1 MTTTGTQ
8 PTALQQTEPAGQAA
22 LQLTAVYAG
31 YGRATVLRDVN
42 ATVARGSVVA
52 LLGSNGAGKT
62 TLLRTASGLLKLS
75 AGTVSIGGTDATRL
89 PPNRRAR
96 HGLCLVPEGRGVFR
110 SLTVRENL
118 RLQIPSWNKSV
129 SMDQVL
135 ELFPVL
141 RTRLRQTAGTL
152 SGGEQQM
159 LAISRSYLA
168 SPAIVLLDEVS
179 MGLAPKVVEQIF
191 EALGRLAGAG
201 TALLVVEQYIT
212 RALDMA
218 DRVILLERGRVT
230 FSGTP
235 DELQQDAILRGYFGA
250 DIGATAK
257 GGQDEHGTVQG
268 EPA

>member
-1 MTTTGTQ
+1 MTTTGTR

-42 ATVARGSVVA
+42 VTVARGSVVA

-152 SGGEQQM
+152 SSSRC
-159 LAISRSYLA
+159 SRSA
-168 SPAIVLLDEVS
+168 
-179 MGLAPKVVEQIF
+179 
-191 EALGRLAGAG
+191 GR
-201 TALLVVEQYIT
+201 TS
-212 RALDMA
+212 RAL
-218 DRVILLERGRVT
+218 
-230 FSGTP
+230 SSSC
-235 DELQQDAILRGYFGA
+235 
-250 DIGATAK
+250 
-257 GGQDEHGTVQG
+257 
-268 EPA
+268 